1 MQKIK
6 LGALFAL
13 CASLIA
19 CANVSADGDNI
30 LTVNADV
37 TTKISL
43 ILSQEQMNFTFEDG
57 AFQSSGVT
65 ITGSTNSSRGYKISV
80 QANLPYTE
88 LKHQKVTILDN
99 IPAIAEPIESSAFPE
114 SGWGYSTD
122 ATLFKPL
129 TIEPATAF
137 ETAVNGRVDHTF
149 TTGIKASTTL
159 PAGIYTNELLFSIVA
174 NPTATSL
181 EMAYEDSGAERVTV
195 GNGQYFTMQD
205 MTPEICA
212 MTDDIPSEIQAV
224 DVRDNKL
231 YWITKLADGHCW
243 MTQNLDFDLD
253 ANVALTSDT
262 TNLKTVSSWTPVEST
277 TTVSEAAGHSD
288 YNLPHSLDTGEQYS
302 YNGNNLKTY
311 PFDENGQ
318 HGHIGNLYTWA
329 AALATNN
336 SDVYY
341 QGTDGHPE
349 NTPQNSI
356 CPKGWRLPTKTAND
370 PARAGS
376 DNEWGR
382 INYLY
387 NENRSNTTAGLDN
400 APLYFN
406 RARLG
411 YGYYGIFASNNAG
424 DGYYWTP
431 NYPEKQS
438 YSSTQIFAYYV
449 RLNSTTYNTFGIST
463 DVQGRGTGLSIRCIA
478 E

>member
-19 CANVSADGDNI
+19 SANVSADGDNI

-57 AFQSSGVT
+57 AFQSGGVT

-99 IPAIAEPIESSAFPE
+99 IPAIAEPMQSSAFPE

-195 GNGQYFTMQD
+195 GDEQYFTMQD

-212 MTDDIPSEIQAV
+212 MADDIPSEIQAV

-243 MTQNLDFDLD
+243 MTQNLDLD
-253 ANVALTSDT
+253 IDQSVTLTADT
-262 TNLKTVSSWTPVEST
+262 TNFKTIDSWTPSNESMINKD
-277 TTVSEAAGHSD
+277 TTVGVFSNKKEPFVYDPGD
-288 YNLPHSLDTGEQYS
+288 MYGYS
-302 YNGNNLKTY
+302 NRQPRSY
-311 PFDENGQ
+311 PFEESGT
-318 HGHIGNLYTWA
+318 HGHLGNLYTWA
-329 AALATNN
+329 AAVATNDASIYVEPTN
-336 SDVYY
+336 I
-341 QGTDGHPE
+341 P
-349 NTPQNSI
+349 PNSI
-356 CPKGWRLPTKTAND
+356 CPKGWRLPTLSKND
-370 PARAGS
+370 YRIARS
-376 DNEWGR
+376 DNEYGR
-382 INYLY
+382 LNYLY
-387 NENRSNTTAGLDN
+387 NEGLCTTNAGLIS
-400 APLYFN
+400 APLYFTMPG
-406 RARLG
+406 LSF
-411 YGYYGIFASNNAG
+411 GYYGNYSYAG
-424 DGYYWTP
+424 SWGHYWTSTFP
-431 NYPEKQS
+431 SRENYES
-438 YSSTQIFAYYV
+438 IYTLQITPTM
-449 RLNSTTYNTFGIST
+449 LNGTVDLT
-463 DVQGRGTGLSIRCIA
+463 DPRTDSRSDGNSIRCIA